1 MYSSRTY
8 NAECV
13 NVEGRRSLK
22 VSDGSMFIYNG
33 GEEYVDIWGAFDWE
47 KVPGITSE
55 VDSIPFIC
63 TSTSNTNIL
72 IKDSPITFAG
82 TTSDGTYGVSGYA
95 YLPPP
100 SPKYNSTLTFKKSWF
115 YFDDEIV
122 VLTADINTNSSYD
135 VVTTLDQRRV
145 NGPIYTSESS
155 SALADGLHDLSG
167 EWWVHHDSVGY
178 ILPQVK
184 RGAAFTQLFVE
195 NVNKTGNWQNINN
208 IVTQVDTNELFTI
221 WVQGQSPNAKR
232 DSHEVIVV
240 PAVSFVD
247 FPSKRDAALV
257 NIEVLFNSEDVQAVR
272 HKALNII
279 SSTFYKPG
287 KLSTDQLSLTV
298 NIPCIVM
305 VVFTSAGIK
314 LHVSD
319 PTQSAAKITLTV
331 QDDLI
336 CAGCTSQN
344 DQTSVTVDLPRGDIK
359 GSSISVFMQKPVT
372 PTEQPISSPTTS
384 GSAVISSALGIL
396 AVLLI

>member
-1 MYSSRTY
+1 MIALGTYCRKSREVLRSRNSSWRMLIRL
-8 NAECV
+8 AI
-13 NVEGRRSLK
+13 GR
-22 VSDGSMFIYNG
+22 
-33 GEEYVDIWGAFDWE
+33 
-47 KVPGITSE
+47 
-55 VDSIPFIC
+55 
-63 TSTSNTNIL
+63 TSTVRYFVLAS
-72 IKDSPITFAG
+72 
-82 TTSDGTYGVSGYA
+82 TY
-95 YLPPP
+95 
-100 SPKYNSTLTFKKSWF
+100 LTCFM
-115 YFDDEIV
+115 
-122 VLTADINTNSSYD
+122 
-135 VVTTLDQRRV
+135 LD
-145 NGPIYTSESS
+145 
-155 SALADGLHDLSG
+155 
-167 EWWVHHDSVGY
+167 
-178 ILPQVK
+178 
-184 RGAAFTQLFVE
+184 
-195 NVNKTGNWQNINN
+195 

-359 GSSISVFMQKPVT
+359 GSSISVLMQK
-372 PTEQPISSPTTS
+372 
-384 GSAVISSALGIL
+384 
-396 AVLLI
+396 